1 MKGNLVNGIRATLFR
16 EFEVLNA
23 HNLLSVRLLT
33 PKYVASLLCSAIHL
47 FLL

>member
-33 PKYVASLLCSAIHL
+33 PND
-47 FLL
+47 